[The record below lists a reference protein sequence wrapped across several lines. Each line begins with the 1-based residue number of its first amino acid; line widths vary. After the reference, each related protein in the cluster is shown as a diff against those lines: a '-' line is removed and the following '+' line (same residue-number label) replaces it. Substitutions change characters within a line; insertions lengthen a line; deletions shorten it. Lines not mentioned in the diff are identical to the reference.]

1 MMIEAL
7 FMPRLGETMDS
18 GRIARWLKKPGDSFL
33 RGETIVEIESDK
45 TVVEFPALVSGKL
58 VEVLVEDGGEAT
70 IGTPIARIEIDG
82 RDAAIQVKA
91 EKPRAVVQAAE
102 IPSGRLDVTSA
113 PPTLGATPQEAARA
127 EVPGAGLNV
136 APAPPKIGPRQR
148 LRATPVARRLARQHN
163 VSLASVMGTGRRQRI
178 GGNDILA
185 AINRPHPSTAPR
197 ETFAPTIGE
206 LAAPAAALSAVTQD
220 VGVVR
225 AYRDIPISNMRRLIA
240 RRLTE
245 AKQNVPHFYLTIDVQ
260 IDKLV
265 ALRAEL
271 NAKQAAPISVNDMI
285 IKATALSLRKVP
297 AVNAS
302 FTEIAI
308 RQYLDVDVAVAVATA
323 EGLITPVIR
332 NADKKM
338 LATIA
343 LEMKELVGRARG
355 GKLMPEEYRGGGF
368 TVSNLGMF
376 GVREFA
382 AIIDPPQTCIL
393 GVGAGEPR
401 PVVKDGRLAIATV
414 MSCTLSADHRVVDGV
429 LGAEFLSALKAMI
442 EDPILLLLVGVCDEI
457 RCGPSDSIGSED
469 DAP

>member
-1 MMIEAL
+1 MRIEAL
-7 FMPRLGETMDS
+7 FMPRLGETMES

-45 TVVEFPALVSGKL
+45 TLVEYPALVSGKL
-58 VEVLVEDGGEAT
+58 VEVLVGDGGEAT
-70 IGTPIARIEIDG
+70 VGTPIARIEIDG

-102 IPSGRLDVTSA
+102 NPSGRLHVTSA
-113 PPTLGATPQEAARA
+113 PQTLGATPQEAARA

-355 GKLMPEEYRGGGF
+355 GRLMPEEYRGGGF

-382 AIIDPPQTCIL
+382 AIIDPPQACIL
-393 GVGAGEPR
+393 GIGAGEPR

>member
-7 FMPRLGETMDS
+7 IMPRLGETMDS
-18 GRIARWLKKPGDSFL
+18 GRIARWLKKPGDSFV
-33 RGETIVEIESDK
+33 RGETIVEIETDK
-45 TVVEFPALVSGKL
+45 TLVEYPALASGKL
-58 VEVLVEDGGEAT
+58 VEVLVEDGGEAAV
-70 IGTPIARIEIDG
+70 GTPIARIEIEG
-82 RDAAIQVKA
+82 RDAAIQVKDEEPPA
-91 EKPRAVVQAAE
+91 LVQAAE
-102 IPSGRLDVTSA
+102 IPSGRLGVTSA

-127 EVPGAGLNV
+127 EVPGAGLNI
-136 APAPPKIGPRQR
+136 APAPPKLGSRQP
-148 LRATPVARRLARQHN
+148 LRATPAARRLARQHN

-178 GGNDILA
+178 GRNDILA
-185 AINRPHPSTAPR
+185 VINRPHPSAGLL
-197 ETFAPTIGE
+197 ETFAPPIGE
-206 LAAPAAALSAVTQD
+206 LAAPALSAVTQG
-220 VGVVR
+220 VGVVG

-245 AKQNVPHFYLTIDVQ
+245 AKQNVPHFYLTIDAQ
-260 IDKLV
+260 IDKLL

-271 NAKQAAPISVNDMI
+271 NAKEAAPISVNDMI
-285 IKATALSLRKVP
+285 IKASALSLRKVP

-302 FTEIAI
+302 FTESAI

-332 NADKKM
+332 NADRKM

-343 LEMKELVGRARG
+343 LEMKELIGRARR

-382 AIIDPPQTCIL
+382 AIIDPPRACIL
-393 GVGAGEPR
+393 GIGAGEPR

-442 EDPILLLLVGVCDEI
+442 EDPSLLVGGCDEI
-457 RCGPSDSIGSED
+457 RCGLLDSTGSED
-469 DAP
+469 NVP

>member
-7 FMPRLGETMDS
+7 IMPRLGETMDS
-18 GRIARWLKKPGDSFL
+18 GRIARWLKKPGDSFV

-45 TVVEFPALVSGKL
+45 TVVEYPALVSGKL

-70 IGTPIARIEIDG
+70 VGTPIARIEIDG

-163 VSLASVMGTGRRQRI
+163 ISLASVMGTGRRQRI
-178 GGNDILA
+178 GRNDILA

-197 ETFAPTIGE
+197 ETFSPPAGE
-206 LAAPAAALSAVTQD
+206 LAAPAPALSAVTQE
-220 VGVVR
+220 VGVVG

-245 AKQNVPHFYLTIDVQ
+245 AKQNVPHFYLTIDAQ
-260 IDKLV
+260 IDKLL

-271 NAKQAAPISVNDMI
+271 NAKQPAPISVNDMI

-308 RQYLDVDVAVAVATA
+308 RQYLDVDIAVAVATA
-323 EGLITPVIR
+323 KGLITPVIR
-332 NADKKM
+332 NADRKM

-382 AIIDPPQTCIL
+382 AIIDPPRACIL
-393 GVGAGEPR
+393 GIGAGEPR

-442 EDPILLLLVGVCDEI
+442 EDPSLLQDNE
-457 RCGPSDSIGSED
+457 
-469 DAP
+469 

>member
-1 MMIEAL
+1 MIEAL
-7 FMPRLGETMDS
+7 IMPRLGETMDS
-18 GRIARWLKKPGDSFL
+18 GRIARWLKKPGDSFV
-33 RGETIVEIESDK
+33 RGETIVEIETDK
-45 TVVEFPALVSGKL
+45 TVVEYPALASGKL
-58 VEVLVEDGGEAT
+58 IEVLVEDGGEAT
-70 IGTPIARIEIDG
+70 VGAPIARIEVDG
-82 RDAAIQVKA
+82 RDVAIQVKA
-91 EKPRAVVQAAE
+91 EKPPAVVQAAE
-102 IPSGRLDVTSA
+102 IPSGRLDVISA
-113 PPTLGATPQEAARA
+113 PPTFGATPQEAVRA

-136 APAPPKIGPRQR
+136 APAPPKMGPRQP
-148 LRATPVARRLARQHN
+148 LRATPAARRLARQHE
-163 VSLASVMGTGRRQRI
+163 VFLASVMGTGRRQRI
-178 GGNDILA
+178 GRNDILA
-185 AINRPHPSTAPR
+185 AISRRHPSTMPR
-197 ETFAPTIGE
+197 ETFAPP
-206 LAAPAAALSAVTQD
+206 APALSAVTQD
-220 VGVVR
+220 VGAVG
-225 AYRDIPISNMRRLIA
+225 AYRNIPISNMRRLIA

-260 IDKLV
+260 IDKLL

-271 NAKQAAPISVNDMI
+271 NAKEAAPISVNDMI

-332 NADKKM
+332 NADRKM

-355 GKLMPEEYRGGGF
+355 GRLMPEEYRGGGF

-382 AIIDPPQTCIL
+382 AIIDPPRACIL
-393 GVGAGEPR
+393 GIGAGEPR

-442 EDPILLLLVGVCDEI
+442 EDPPLLLL
-457 RCGPSDSIGSED
+457 
-469 DAP
+469 